1 VTAGKLFVA
10 QVAAN
15 RGRLRTQGLP
25 PASTGPPQPD
35 SLTTGLIW
43 TNEMVA
49 AKPNSTYTLSAW
61 VQGGYTYLGRGGGGA
76 WSGAVGPRVH
86 GLP

>member
-1 VTAGKLFVA
+1 M
-10 QVAAN
+10 
-15 RGRLRTQGLP
+15 
-25 PASTGPPQPD
+25 
-35 SLTTGLIW
+35 TTGLIW

-76 WSGAVGPRVH
+76 WSGAVGPHVH